1 MDKLIT
7 VYIPSHN
14 YGMYLDK
21 AVKSILSQ
29 TYNNWEL
36 LIINDGSTDN
46 TSEIM
51 LKYQD
56 NPKIELVN
64 SNGIGLPTV

>member
-14 YGMYLDK
+14 YGKYLDK

-29 TYNNWEL
+29 TYNNLEV
-36 LIINDGSTDN
+36 IVIND
-46 TSEIM
+46 
-51 LKYQD
+51 K
-56 NPKIELVN
+56 
-64 SNGIGLPTV
+64 